1 MSPYTDPINKP
12 ATTACKMFSI
22 MTKELIGLEIQRWA
36 ELNLRVLQNKRQLK
50 VLEKKNNQ
58 GNF

>member
-1 MSPYTDPINKP
+1 
-12 ATTACKMFSI
+12 

-36 ELNLRVLQNKRQLK
+36 ELNLRVLQNNRQLK
-50 VLEKKNNQ
+50 GLEKKNNQ